1 MSERI
6 TLDPMAIGEPPP
18 AEDQQR
24 FHLAYLL
31 KGSFPSYFTGQPV
44 PEKPAPAEA
53 PGDDAAESDIPP
65 DNAASEA
72 EALDLNAIESA
83 PARRDRGEPSQIL
96 LVGSSDLIQ
105 DTILEAG
112 GRSPNSMFVMNVIDY
127 LNDRLGVAEMRS
139 KEQRFNPLEE
149 TDMATRTMTKAFN
162 VIGIPLLVVVFGLVV
177 WLRRAARKK
186 RIQAMFTS

>member
-1 MSERI
+1 
-6 TLDPMAIGEPPP
+6 
-18 AEDQQR
+18 
-24 FHLAYLL
+24 
-31 KGSFPSYFTGQPV
+31 
-44 PEKPAPAEA
+44 
-53 PGDDAAESDIPP
+53 
-65 DNAASEA
+65 
-72 EALDLNAIESA
+72 
-83 PARRDRGEPSQIL
+83 
-96 LVGSSDLIQ
+96 
-105 DTILEAG
+105 
-112 GRSPNSMFVMNVIDY
+112 MFVMNVIDY